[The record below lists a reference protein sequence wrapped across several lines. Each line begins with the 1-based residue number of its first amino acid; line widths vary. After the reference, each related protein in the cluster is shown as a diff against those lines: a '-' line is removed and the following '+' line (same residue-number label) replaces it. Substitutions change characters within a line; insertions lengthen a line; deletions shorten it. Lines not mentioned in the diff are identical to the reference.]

1 MLRVYLLRHGQT
13 AWNKDRIFRGR
24 ADVPLDDH
32 GLAQAQCAVQALEDI
47 PLAEIHSS
55 PLSRAIQTAQHTAN
69 AKNLPV
75 KEAPELLDIDYG
87 QWTGK
92 SQVEIEKLFPELNR
106 QWLERPEQVHFPKG
120 EDLLAVQERAFAYLL
135 TLART
140 AGDGAILLVSHR
152 VVLKVLIC
160 AALELELSKFWHIKL
175 DTASLSV
182 LSFENDRFA
191 LSRMNDTWH
200 LQELGGAGESV
211 DF

>member
-1 MLRVYLLRHGQT
+1 MVDIYLLRHGQT
-13 AWNKDRIFRGR
+13 AWNKDLIFRGR

-32 GLAQAQCAVQALEDI
+32 GLAQAKCAVKALENT
-47 PLAEIHSS
+47 PLVEIHSS
-55 PLSRAIQTAQHTAN
+55 PLSRAVQTAHPTAD
-69 AKNLPV
+69 AKNLPL

-106 QWLERPEQVHFPKG
+106 QWLQCPEQVHFPDG
-120 EDLLAVQERAFAYLL
+120 EDLSAVRERAFAYLL

-140 AGDGAILLVSHR
+140 TGDGTILLVSHR

-160 AALELELSKFWHIKL
+160 AALELELSKFWQVKL
-175 DTASLSV
+175 DTACLSV
-182 LSFENDRFA
+182 LSFEDNRFS
-191 LSRMNDTWH
+191 LSRMNDTCH
-200 LQELGGAGESV
+200 LRELGEAGESV

>member
-1 MLRVYLLRHGQT
+1 MVEIYLLRHGQT

-32 GLAQAQCAVQALEDI
+32 GLAQAECAVQALGNT
-47 PLAEIHSS
+47 PLVEIHSS
-55 PLSRAIQTAQHTAN
+55 PLSRAVQTAQPTAN

-106 QWLERPEQVHFPKG
+106 QWLQCPEQVHFPNG
-120 EDLLAVQERAFAYLL
+120 EDLSAVRERAFAYLL
-135 TLART
+135 TLVRT

-160 AALELELSKFWHIKL
+160 AALELGLSKFWQVKL

-182 LSFENDRFA
+182 LSFEKNRFT
-191 LSRMNDTWH
+191 LSRLNDTCH

>member
-1 MLRVYLLRHGQT
+1 MVRVYLLRHGQT

-24 ADVPLDDH
+24 ADIPLDDH
-32 GLAQAQCAVQALEDI
+32 GLVQAECAAQALAKI

-55 PLSRAIQTAQHTAN
+55 PLSRAVQTAQAVGK

-75 KEAPELLDIDYG
+75 KEAPELVDIDYG

-106 QWLERPEQVHFPKG
+106 QWLKCPEQVRFPKG
-120 EDLLAVQERAFAYLL
+120 EDLSAVRERAFTYLL
-135 TLART
+135 ELART

-152 VVLKVLIC
+152 VVLKVVIC
-160 AALELELSKFWHIKL
+160 AALDIPLSKFWQVKL
-175 DTASLSV
+175 DPASLSM
-182 LSFENDRFA
+182 LSFEKDRFT
-191 LSRMNDTWH
+191 LSQLNDICH
-200 LQELGGAGESV
+200 LQALGSSAEFA